1 MSKVSQE
8 RPSKISKDHSCQE
21 ITRLAKNYIIFL
33 RKIIPKFL
41 ANRILSLCCKQLRP
55 RGNVGI
61 FGITGRDRV
70 RQWGSIFNWQTGFT
84 AAGSPAPGHPGKV
97 SWPHWDVDVTLSWGG
112 QFLLPTV
119 SWKLLNFFCFQQDL
133 TSQEGFHPRLFLSLL
148 FSSQLALI
156 LPSRFQAVASQK
168 ADITVLSLRIEGP
181 LLLIISLCTSTC

>member
-1 MSKVSQE
+1 MSQLWAKSV
-8 RPSKISKDHSCQE
+8 KKDQA
-21 ITRLAKNYIIFL
+21 RLAKIIVASGKLPGWPKITFGFFCN
-33 RKIIPKFL
+33 IIPKFL

-97 SWPHWDVDVTLSWGG
+97 SWPYWDVDVTLSWGG

-119 SWKLLNFFCFQQDL
+119 SWKLLEFLLLSAGFNKPGRFSLCCFFCISFLVQVPA
-133 TSQEGFHPRLFLSLL
+133 GPHPSF
-148 FSSQLALI
+148 
-156 LPSRFQAVASQK
+156 
-168 ADITVLSLRIEGP
+168 
-181 LLLIISLCTSTC
+181 